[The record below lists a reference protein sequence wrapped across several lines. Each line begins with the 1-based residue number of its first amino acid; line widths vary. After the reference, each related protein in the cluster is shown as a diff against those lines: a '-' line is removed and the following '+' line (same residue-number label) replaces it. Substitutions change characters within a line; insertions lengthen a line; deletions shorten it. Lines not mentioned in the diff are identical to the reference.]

1 MTEPPWVTRQIAT
14 ARTIAA
20 YKAGIAEATA
30 LYAPTMV
37 IDRPLCD
44 LIFGEP
50 DGPGEAGEANAPLRE
65 NLQRVVDS
73 AADATVRAA
82 GHTPR
87 CLTAADEDLLDIPA
101 FLRKPQVPNG

>member
-37 IDRPLCD
+37 IDAPLCD

-50 DGPGEAGEANAPLRE
+50 DGTGEADKANALLRE
-65 NLQRVVDS
+65 NLQRVVDRAS
-73 AADATVRAA
+73 AALISGPAKAPYTA
-82 GHTPR
+82 GTS
-87 CLTAADEDLLDIPA
+87 DDLLDIPA
-101 FLRKPQVPNG
+101 FLRRDR